1 MVHLTVLIGALGYF
15 VDIYDLLLF
24 GIVRTPSLRALG
36 VKEEDLLSVGMHLL
50 DMQMLGMLLGGIVWG
65 VLGDLRGRKS
75 VLFGSILMYSLANIA
90 NAFVPNVEVY
100 AILRFIAGIGLAG
113 ELGAA
118 ITLVSEVMSKESRG
132 YGTTIVASVGIL
144 GAVLAS
150 IIGDTFSW
158 QTAYLVG
165 GVMGLALLGLRAG
178 LLESKMFAQMKEQG
192 QKSKA
197 GLHKILMK
205 PKNLGRY
212 LCCIL
217 IGVPIWFVIGILIT
231 FAPEFAKD
239 LNVDGVVTGSK
250 AIMWAYIGLSLG
262 DLASGVLSQVLRSR
276 KQSIL
281 IYLVLTTA
289 LIFVYVFQRSW
300 TVTSFYGLC
309 AMLGF
314 AVGYWAVFVTVGAEQ
329 FGTNVR
335 ATVATTVPN
344 FVRGSL
350 VLITASFRGLMP
362 EFGRLNAALIVG
374 CGCMVIA
381 FAAWYFLSETYG
393 KDLDYL
399 EQI

>member
-36 VKEEDLLSVGMHLL
+36 VPEDQLLSVGMHLL
-50 DMQMLGMLLGGIVWG
+50 DMQMLGMLLGGIIWG

-150 IIGDTFSW
+150 FIGDTFSW

-165 GVMGLALLGLRAG
+165 GFMGLALLGLRAG
-178 LLESKMFAQMKEQG
+178 LLESKMFAQMKAQG

-212 LCCIL
+212 VCCIL

-231 FAPEFAKD
+231 FAPEFAED
-239 LNVDGVVTGSK
+239 LKVDGLVTGSK

-281 IYLVLTTA
+281 IYLTLTTV
-289 LIFVYVFQRSW
+289 LIFVYVYQRNW
-300 TVTSFYGLC
+300 TSSSFYGLC

-314 AVGYWAVFVTVGAEQ
+314 AVGYWAVFVTVAAEQ

-344 FVRGSL
+344 FVRGSVL
-350 VLITASFRGLMP
+350 LITASFRGLLP
-362 EFGRLNAALIVG
+362 EFGRLNSALIVG
-374 CGCMVIA
+374 CGCMAIA

-399 EQI
+399 EQL